1 MISYKPREENLI
13 GVVKGEELIQLY
25 YEYAEEDPIFYK
37 AIEYLKNGVQM
48 SEDQITFIDLVDS
61 SDLDRYQVAE
71 KIGMDRRYM
80 DEIMRTN
87 KPNVDFKTLIQKL
100 NE

>member
-1 MISYKPREENLI
+1 MIEVI
-13 GVVKGEELIQLY
+13 KGDELIQLY

-61 SDLDRYQVAE
+61 SDLDRYQVAK

-80 DEIMRTN
+80 DEIMRTK
-87 KPNVDFKTLIQKL
+87 KPNVDFKSLTQKL